1 MEKRKNGLQRLDP
14 INIVE
19 LNQAKPALAFL
30 ASCGWRV
37 KVQPTV
43 HTRPKREQNKKRSH
57 TTNTSSWQG
66 IDGCPNKRFGVQTH
80 MIIPCIHAY
89 MHTRIHAFMPT
100 CTHAYMHACLHA
112 HMHTCIY
119 AYMPTRLHAYMHT
132 HAFMHTCIDAHM
144 HTCIH
149 ACMHT
154 CTHAYIHT
162 RIHAPM
168 HTCRHAPNL
177 NNIHSW
183 HQC

>member
-19 LNQAKPALAFL
+19 LNQAKPGLAFL

-80 MIIPCIHAY
+80 MIIPCTHAY
-89 MHTRIHAFMPT
+89 MHTHTHSCCHADMHTCIYACMPT
-100 CTHAYMHACLHA
+100 CTHAYMHICLHAYTPTCLHAHTCVHAYMHRCTHA
-112 HMHTCIY
+112 HMHTC
-119 AYMPTRLHAYMHT
+119 LHAYLY
-132 HAFMHTCIDAHM
+132 
-144 HTCIH
+144 TCIH
-149 ACMHT
+149 SHTHT
-154 CTHAYIHT
+154 CTHAY
-162 RIHAPM
+162 M
-168 HTCRHAPNL
+168 QTCTK
-177 NNIHSW
+177 S
-183 HQC
+183 

>member
-43 HTRPKREQNKKRSH
+43 HTRPKREPKQKRSH

-80 MIIPCIHAY
+80 MIETMHTCLYAHTHSCIHAY
-89 MHTRIHAFMPT
+89 MHTCIYACMPTRTHAYMHICLHAYTPTCLHAHTCVHAYMHRCTHAHMHTCLHAYLYTCIHSHTHT
-100 CTHAYMHACLHA
+100 CTHAYMQ
-112 HMHTCIY
+112 
-119 AYMPTRLHAYMHT
+119 
-132 HAFMHTCIDAHM
+132 
-144 HTCIH
+144 
-149 ACMHT
+149 T
-154 CTHAYIHT
+154 CTK
-162 RIHAPM
+162 
-168 HTCRHAPNL
+168 
-177 NNIHSW
+177 S
-183 HQC
+183 